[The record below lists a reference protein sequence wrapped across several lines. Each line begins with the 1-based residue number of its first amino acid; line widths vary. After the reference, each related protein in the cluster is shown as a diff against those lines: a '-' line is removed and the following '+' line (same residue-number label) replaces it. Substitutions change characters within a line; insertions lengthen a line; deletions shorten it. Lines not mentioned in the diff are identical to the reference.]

1 MLIDVGRKD
10 AATNLQV
17 SKYFYE
23 IGDGENAS
31 RIKAMAS
38 GQQAKESGHSSVETG
53 TSPAGFIRLIVFS
66 DTVLTGRCR

>member
-17 SKYFYE
+17 LKYFYE

-38 GQQAKESGHSSVETG
+38 GQQAKESGHSSVEISHG
-53 TSPAGFIRLIVFS
+53 I
-66 DTVLTGRCR
+66 

>member
-38 GQQAKESGHSSVETG
+38 GQQAKESGHSSVEISHG
-53 TSPAGFIRLIVFS
+53 I
-66 DTVLTGRCR
+66 